1 MKPDKENNQIIEP
14 KNQLQLFGYKEYFN
28 NFVELFHQKKLPN
41 TILLSGLKGSG
52 KSTFAYHFINFLLS
66 YNEDNKYLI
75 NSFTIN
81 QDNKSYKDLCNNI
94 HPNFHLVE
102 NNTNEET
109 IKIDTVKNILRFLNK
124 SAYNS
129 NIKIVLIDNAE
140 FLNINSSNALL
151 KSLEETKNNT
161 FFFIIHNSSR
171 KILDTI
177 KSRCIEYKIFFNL
190 EEKKYIL
197 SNIIKQYDA
206 DFNSDY
212 FDDKFYLEGSGNIL
226 KFFMIISDIN
236 PEYSNKKLSC
246 IYYLIEKYKKKKDP
260 EVLNFIPLLV
270 EIFYSELSLK
280 NSQNLN
286 IYFYNKFKILNL
298 FNNVKKFNLDKNN
311 FFITLKGILNNER

>member
-102 NNTNEET
+102 NNTNEEI
-109 IKIDTVKNILRFLNK
+109 IKIDSVKNILRFLNK
-124 SAYNS
+124 TAYNS

-190 EEKKYIL
+190 EEKKSIL
-197 SNIIKQYDA
+197 SNIIKQYDV

-212 FDDKFYLEGSGNIL
+212 FDDNFYLEGSGNIL
-226 KFFMIISDIN
+226 KFFMIISDMKS
-236 PEYSNKKLSC
+236 EYSNKKLSC
-246 IYYLIEKYKKKKDP
+246 IYYLIEKFKKKKDS